1 MNPPRGAARIARA
14 LVPVVVLGLVACGGD
29 GGSAEKL
36 CETVRSDRTVAAVF
50 SGFDPTD
57 TEHALEQLRAARV
70 TLGEL
75 HDDAPDEV
83 RGDLEIEIDYVQDL
97 IEGIE
102 ATDGDDAAQAVDA
115 VRRVTAEHDDVGEA
129 AASLAAFSQEHCE

>member
-1 MNPPRGAARIARA
+1 MFGRAVALLGIAALA
-14 LVPVVVLGLVACGGD
+14 ACSG
-29 GGSAEKL
+29 GGSAAKL
-36 CETVRSDRTVAAVF
+36 CATVRSDRTVAAVF

-83 RGDLEIEIDYVQDL
+83 RDDLSVEIDYVQDL
-97 IEGIE
+97 IDGIKATEGR
-102 ATDGDDAAQAVDA
+102 DAAEAVEV
-115 VRRVTAEHDDVGEA
+115 VRQVTADHDDVTEA
-129 AASLAAFSQEHCE
+129 ASNLAAFSAKHCE